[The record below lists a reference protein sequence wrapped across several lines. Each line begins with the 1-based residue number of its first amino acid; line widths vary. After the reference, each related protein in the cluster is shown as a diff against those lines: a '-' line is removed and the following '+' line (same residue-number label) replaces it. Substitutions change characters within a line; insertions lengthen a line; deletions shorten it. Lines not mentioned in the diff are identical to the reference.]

1 MIADEL
7 IRKVLGK
14 SPAVFEAISE
24 GGTGGIS
31 APSTIRMRPVG
42 VPASRQERVRRPTW
56 LTFTQYAFP
65 ASRLS
70 AVLYPSW
77 KVKKRDVTIPEG
89 FDVMLAAAMER
100 LTVPTRFHPS
110 WTV

>member
-31 APSTIRMRPVG
+31 APSTIRIRLVG
-42 VPASRQERVRRPTW
+42 VPASRQERVRRPAR

-70 AVLYPSW
+70 AALYPSW
-77 KVKKRDVTIPEG
+77 KVKKRDVTIPAG
-89 FDVMLAAAMER
+89 FDVTLAVEMDL
-100 LTVPTRFHPS
+100 LTVPTRFQPS
-110 WTV
+110 